1 MQEEV
6 ENRTLTL
13 IVSGTK
19 FTGRLFKAAISKYMA
34 HRREKKLEKQRSRD
48 SPVTPKGKQTV
59 KQLIGQNQ
67 GVSNIEINDPSIRD
81 FERIARKYGVDYAV
95 KKDRSTSPPKYLI
108 FVKGR
113 DADALTA
120 AFSEYTQ
127 KKVKKAYR
135 SERPPVLEKLAQF
148 KELLKNTVVDRS
160 RRKELER

>member
-13 IVSGTK
+13 VVSGTK

-34 HRREKKLEKQRSRD
+34 HRREKKLVKQRSRD

-108 FVKGR
+108 FFKGR

-127 KKVKKAYR
+127 KKVKKADR
-135 SERPPVLEKLAQF
+135 SERPSVLEKLAQF
-148 KELLKNTVVDRS
+148 KELLKKTVVDRS